1 MVSKTARRNEKSD
14 GKLDISRPATLRTRL
29 VREWERLHP
38 ICMRDPRTVGEMK
51 ERIRESRISNIL
63 ARRYDYKPW
72 IR

>member
-1 MVSKTARRNEKSD
+1 MVQERTGSTEVRRD
-14 GKLDISRPATLRTRL
+14 KLDTSRSATLRTRL
-29 VREWERLHP
+29 VREWERLRP
-38 ICMRDPRTVGEMK
+38 ICIRDPRTVGEMK